1 MTIHIFLLCYL
12 IAAFAAAALADFIYR
27 AIGAPYI
34 DDNGR
39 ATCSKGMILSRYGL
53 FICDMYNKR
62 QQRRQEV
69 LRRKTDALTFSDAEI
84 EWATAKTFFQSEDGQ
99 AERAIQFL
107 RDTELEK
114 LIRNDTAVNWY
125 KSLGVCKFC
134 TSFWIC
140 SLAGAVLLF
149 ALSLSYPIS
158 LTAWILSLAHFAPVA
173 IKIGSFLD

>member
-34 DDNGR
+34 DDGGR

-84 EWATAKTFFQSEDGQ
+84 EWAKIFLQSENDTI
-99 AERAIQFL
+99 RAIQFL